1 VTRANHKDYI
11 VDRRQWGTH
20 SKTGKQY
27 LSGGGWMIFSWDGSI
42 YVEGVYH
49 RTKAEA
55 LRVVREARRMEGH
68 K

>member
-1 VTRANHKDYI
+1 MSRQDY
-11 VDRRQWGTH
+11 VADRRQWGTH

-27 LSGGGWMIFSWDGSI
+27 LSGGGWMILSWDADRSV
-42 YVEGVYH
+42 YVEGAYH

-55 LRVVREARRMEGH
+55 LRVMREARRLEGR